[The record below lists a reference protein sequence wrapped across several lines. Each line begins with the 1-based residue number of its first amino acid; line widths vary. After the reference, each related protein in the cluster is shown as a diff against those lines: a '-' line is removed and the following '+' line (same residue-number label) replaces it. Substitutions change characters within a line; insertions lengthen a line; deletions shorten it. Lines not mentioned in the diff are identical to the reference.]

1 MNPLELEKERTIT
14 SIEKV
19 IYTAKER
26 RQNRF

>member
-19 IYTAKER
+19 IYTVKER